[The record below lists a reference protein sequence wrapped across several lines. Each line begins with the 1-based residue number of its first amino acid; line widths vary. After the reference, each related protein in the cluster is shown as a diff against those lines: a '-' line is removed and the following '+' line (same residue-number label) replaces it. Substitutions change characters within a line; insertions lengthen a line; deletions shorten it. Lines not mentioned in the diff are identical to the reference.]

1 MGHKVAVKY
10 FTDHYPADKRTEAKI
25 LDVGAGTGMV
35 ARGVRILTL
44 KKRKEHRTTDVIS

>member
-10 FTDHYPADKRTEAKI
+10 FTDHFPADKRAEAKI

-35 ARGVRILTL
+35 ARGVSSFGTR
-44 KKRKEHRTTDVIS
+44 RKSVLV